1 MTNKTKIV
9 IAILVVIAIVIAIF
23 GIISTNKN
31 KQNKNKQQEAFDQM
45 VSYMNNLNEKKTENN
60 IQIENNIVDK
70 NLINNNSSINNNNN
84 KVTNEIQTNNT
95 IIGKEEQ
102 ESNSENTKIDNE
114 QKAIELAQKEWG
126 ISITSYKFEANLQND
141 GTYEVKVYNKTDTSY
156 ITTYI
161 VNVETEKVTEK

>member
-1 MTNKTKIV
+1 MTNKTKII
-9 IAILVVIAIVIAIF
+9 IAILITIAVAIGIF

-31 KQNKNKQQEAFDQM
+31 KENKNKQQEAFDQM
-45 VSYMNNLNEKKTENN
+45 VSYMDKLNEKKPEND
-60 IQIENNIVDK
+60 IQIENNIVDE
-70 NLINNNSSINNNNN
+70 NLINNNSSINNND
-84 KVTNEIQTNNT
+84 KVINEIQNNNT

-102 ESNSENTKIDNE
+102 ESNDENTKIDNQ